1 MADARP
7 KRARAPPKNFVAVPA
22 SQSQA
27 SPKAERGGI
36 KGSAVPRGKRPAQK
50 LPTGDEPAKSKPRV
64 GPKPQPAP
72 QGGAAVNGLDND
84 CTAAA
89 LEERVQ
95 FAPDSPTAAAYRD
108 TMGSPGGAAAST
120 LGVAALQEVTSS
132 DKPPSGAKV
141 PQSTTL
147 STLGGAGGFGGRCR
161 DAQRAHGQWLGTN
174 RGGEWQGQGRQ
185 SSGWVRYGT
194 RPPPPLPPSRS
205 FPPCPPSRLA
215 ALSRASHC
223 LHCWLMDPGRCFD
236 QAKTLTVR
244 ASR

>member
-36 KGSAVPRGKRPAQK
+36 KGSVVPRGKRPAQK

-89 LEERVQ
+89 HQMHEDFTEKWRK
-95 FAPDSPTAAAYRD
+95 RK
-108 TMGSPGGAAAST
+108 AAS
-120 LGVAALQEVTSS
+120 L
-132 DKPPSGAKV
+132 
-141 PQSTTL
+141 
-147 STLGGAGGFGGRCR
+147 R
-161 DAQRAHGQWLGTN
+161 
-174 RGGEWQGQGRQ
+174 
-185 SSGWVRYGT
+185 RY
-194 RPPPPLPPSRS
+194 SRS
-205 FPPCPPSRLA
+205 LA
-215 ALSRASHC
+215 HTAV
-223 LHCWLMDPGRCFD
+223 P
-236 QAKTLTVR
+236 
-244 ASR
+244 

>member
-36 KGSAVPRGKRPAQK
+36 KGSVVPRGKRPAQK

-95 FAPDSPTAAAYRD
+95 FAPDSPTAAEYRD

-132 DKPPSGAKV
+132 DKPPKV
-141 PQSTTL
+141 TRSTTRCPPWAAL
-147 STLGGAGGFGGRCR
+147 GALGGLAGTHSAPAGGGLALTGAVNDR
-161 DAQRAHGQWLGTN
+161 DR
-174 RGGEWQGQGRQ
+174 
-185 SSGWVRYGT
+185 SGNQ
-194 RPPPPLPPSRS
+194 
-205 FPPCPPSRLA
+205 A
-215 ALSRASHC
+215 A
-223 LHCWLMDPGRCFD
+223 G
-236 QAKTLTVR
+236 
-244 ASR
+244 